1 VFDDIIALAKRADDL
16 KAFLNPEDDH
26 RIRQDMLGLRLPIG
40 QIETAHMFARDAMA
54 EIRARLD
61 TMETAARLL
70 ETNERPALWAL
81 R

>member
-1 VFDDIIALAKRADDL
+1 MFDDIIALAKRADDL

-40 QIETAHMFARDAMA
+40 QIETAHMFARDAM
-54 EIRARLD
+54 
-61 TMETAARLL
+61 ETAARLL